1 MGGDRGPWWSI
12 HLLGTSY
19 GDTASIQ
26 PSSPICPPTTEDLP
40 PKEVQELLVPWEGPV
55 RTTGSSSESPAVAL
69 LPVRC
74 LLSPPVAS
82 GTGQGHQPL
91 GRTRSSELHAPP
103 LQQQESHFSR
113 NRDPKACLPG
123 VPQPLAT
130 ECGHR
135 PTCLHA
141 PVAQVGSLVCKMRA
155 FSKPRDASMQDP
167 ITVNL

>member
-1 MGGDRGPWWSI
+1 M
-12 HLLGTSY
+12 
-19 GDTASIQ
+19 
-26 PSSPICPPTTEDLP
+26 
-40 PKEVQELLVPWEGPV
+40 QELLVPWEGPV
-55 RTTGSSSESPAVAL
+55 RTTGSSSESPAAPFLLGPPPGQAPEASLAVAGGMVVVLWSRLTVAL

-91 GRTRSSELHAPP
+91 CRSRSSELHAPP
-103 LQQQESHFSR
+103 LQQQESHLSR
-113 NRDPKACLPG
+113 NRDPRVCLPG

-130 ECGHR
+130 ERGHR